1 MAADYL
7 KNDPFERD
15 VEQAITALKK
25 GTHLLKYGRRGKPKF
40 CPFRLSNDETMLI
53 WYSGRMEKQLN
64 LIQVSR
70 IIPGQRTAIFMRH
83 PRPDKEYQSFSLIY
97 GQRSLDLICKDKDEA
112 ESWFVALKA
121 LISRRYCKWTIGT
134 KNGKASY
141 KPTNHTHGDSPLA
154 SPCSSTEV
162 ENKASE
168 GIQQCG
174 TDYDARPFANFGNIF
189 SDVILYTGQE
199 KTRVSTGS
207 VSTSSSTISGS
218 ADTSDE
224 GVSGIDNNAR
234 VSYSSTV
241 SSCSYGSGD
250 DFDSMGDVLLW
261 GKGVGDGKLA
271 YSSHLCENLYGSRID
286 ASLPK
291 ALESAVLLDIH
302 SIGCGSKHSVLV
314 TKQGE
319 MYSWGEESGGR
330 LGHGVDTY
338 VTHPKLISTLT
349 GINIESVACG
359 EFHTCAVSFC
369 GDLYTWGDGMH
380 NFGLL
385 GHGSDTAHWIPKK
398 VCGPLEGLH
407 VSSVSCGP
415 WHTAV
420 VTSAGQLFTF
430 GDGVFGALGH
440 GDRQS
445 TNVAREVGS
454 LRGMRTVRAACGA
467 WHTVAIV
474 DVADSLNSATSC
486 KLFTWG
492 DGNKGQ
498 LGHPD
503 REARL
508 LPACVESLFKVIFCQ
523 VACGYDFTV
532 ALSTSRK
539 VYTMGSNAFG
549 QLGNPTNDG
558 KLHSIVK
565 GGISSRSV
573 EEIACGS
580 HHVAALTSKAEV
592 YTWGKGA
599 NGRLGHGNNFDR
611 NTATLVEALKD
622 KQVKSVVCGTDFTA
636 VVCLHKCTSGLD
648 QSICSGCHLQFG
660 FRRKRHNC
668 YNCGSLYCKACST
681 RKSMK
686 ASLAPNLHKTYRV
699 CDECYTKLNTVGDV
713 TSLQRSKLHDGN
725 PHQLS
730 SGATDR
736 ENSNKNLR
744 VRLSRFLTMEPS
756 KPEGKH
762 SRSNSRFPL
771 HHSGNLSLGSI
782 NFVGDSKE
790 VISSCSPTSTT
801 SPLSSRLSSPHFTN
815 RLTSSGLVL
824 PSPDSACT
832 YMSNKNLTEEVARL
846 QSQVNELRDKSKLL
860 EAELDNTNN
869 QLREA
874 RTTADVE
881 NLKCKAAK
889 EVISSLTTQIKSITE
904 RAPEEC
910 TANETWTGQVS
921 KSLGSHV
928 GENQGNDVSRLPDSS
943 VQLAHQLPCKGNSI
957 VADMDWI
964 EQVEPGVYIT
974 LFCSPAGHKYL
985 RRVRFSKKHFSEQ
998 QAERW
1003 WAEHRPTL
1011 QQQYGILT
1019 GDSIIPSRTSQEK
1032 G

>member
-15 VEQAITALKK
+15 VGQAITALKK

-40 CPFRLSNDETMLI
+40 CPFRLSSDETMLI
-53 WYSGRMEKQLN
+53 WYSGRVEKQLN

-70 IIPGQRTAIFMRH
+70 IIPGQRTAIFLRY
-83 PRPDKEYQSFSLIY
+83 PRPDKEHQSFSLIY

-112 ESWFVALKA
+112 EAWFVALKA
-121 LISRRYCKWTIGT
+121 LISRRACKWTIQT
-134 KNGKASY
+134 KHDKASY
-141 KPTNHTHGDSPLA
+141 RSTNHTNGDSPLA
-154 SPCSSTEV
+154 SSCYNIDV
-162 ENKASE
+162 EDKVSKSIE
-168 GIQQCG
+168 QCG
-174 TDYDARPFANFGNIF
+174 INHDARPFANIGNIF
-189 SDVILYTGQE
+189 SDVILYTRQE
-199 KTRVSTGS
+199 SNRVSTGS
-207 VSTSSSTISGS
+207 ASTSKSSISES
-218 ADTSDE
+218 ADNSDE
-224 GVSGIDNNAR
+224 GASGVDNNVR

-261 GKGVGDGKLA
+261 GKGVGDGTFA
-271 YSSHLCENLYGSRID
+271 YSSHLSGNSYVD

-291 ALESAVLLDIH
+291 ALESTVLLDIQ
-302 SIGCGSKHSVLV
+302 SIACGSKHSVLV

-319 MYSWGEESGGR
+319 MYSWGDESGGR
-330 LGHGVDTY
+330 LGHGVDTD
-338 VTHPKLISTLT
+338 VTHPKLISTLSGT
-349 GINIESVACG
+349 NIESVACG

-385 GHGSDTAHWIPKK
+385 GHGNDTAHWIPKK
-398 VCGPLEGLH
+398 VCGSLEGLH

-445 TNVAREVGS
+445 TNVAREVSS
-454 LRGMRTVRAACGA
+454 LRGMCTVRAACGA

-474 DVADSLNSATSC
+474 EVVDSLNSATSC

-503 REARL
+503 RETSL
-508 LPACVESLFKVIFCQ
+508 LPACVESLSKPTFSQ
-523 VACGYDFTV
+523 VSCGYDFTV
-532 ALSTSRK
+532 ALSTSGQ

-549 QLGNPTNDG
+549 QLGNPRHDG

-565 GGISSRSV
+565 GSISSRCV

-580 HHVAALTSKAEV
+580 HHIAVLTSKAEV

-599 NGRLGHGNNFDR
+599 NGRLGHGTNFDR
-611 NTATLVEALKD
+611 NTPTLVEALKD

-636 VVCLHKCTSGLD
+636 AVCFHRCTSGLD
-648 QSICSGCHLQFG
+648 QSICSGCRLQFG

-668 YNCGSLYCKACST
+668 YNCGLLYCNACST

-686 ASLAPNLHKTYRV
+686 ASLAPNLRKTYRV
-699 CDECYTKLNTVGDV
+699 CDECYTKLNTAGDAKY
-713 TSLQRSKLHDGN
+713 LQNSRLDGN
-725 PHQLS
+725 PHQFS
-730 SGATDR
+730 SEATDR
-736 ENSNKNLR
+736 ENTVKNLR
-744 VRLSRFLTMEPS
+744 VRLSRILSAEPF

-782 NFVGDSKE
+782 NFVGRSKE
-790 VISSCSPTSTT
+790 LISSCTPTSTR
-801 SPLSSRLSSPHFTN
+801 SPLSSRPSSPHFTN
-815 RLTSSGLVL
+815 SSSTSGL
-824 PSPDSACT
+824 PSQDYACT
-832 YMSNKNLTEEVARL
+832 VLSNKNLTEEVARL
-846 QSQVNELRDKSKLL
+846 QSQVNALTHKSELL
-860 EAELDNTNN
+860 EAELDKTNN

-889 EVISSLTTQIKSITE
+889 EVISSLTTQIQSMTE
-904 RAPEEC
+904 RSPDEC
-910 TANETWTGQVS
+910 TVNETWTGQVS
-921 KSLGSHV
+921 EFLGSHFC
-928 GENQGNDVSRLPDSS
+928 ENHLNDVSRSPDSS
-943 VQLAHQLPCKGNSI
+943 VNLAHQLPCKGNSI
-957 VADMDWI
+957 AADTDWI
-964 EQVEPGVYIT
+964 EQVELGVFIT
-974 LFCSPAGHKYL
+974 LFRSPAGHKYL
-985 RRVRFSKKHFSEQ
+985 RRVRFSKKHFTKE
-998 QAERW
+998 QAEGW

-1011 QQQYGILT
+1011 QEQYGILT
-1019 GDSIIPSRTSQEK
+1019 GDSVIPSRASKEK
-1032 G
+1032 

>member
-70 IIPGQRTAIFMRH
+70 IIPGQRTAIFMRY

-141 KPTNHTHGDSPLA
+141 RPTNHTHGDSPLA

-168 GIQQCG
+168 GIQQCS

-199 KTRVSTGS
+199 NTRVSTGS

-271 YSSHLCENLYGSRID
+271 YSSHLRGNLYGSRID

-302 SIGCGSKHSVLV
+302 SIACGSKHSVLV

-338 VTHPKLISTLT
+338 VTHPKLISTLS

-385 GHGSDTAHWIPKK
+385 GHGNDTAHWIPKK

-474 DVADSLNSATSC
+474 EVVDSLNFATSC

-668 YNCGSLYCKACST
+668 YNCGLLYCKACST

-713 TSLQRSKLHDGN
+713 MSLQRSKLHDGN

-801 SPLSSRLSSPHFTN
+801 SPLSSGLSSPHFTN
-815 RLTSSGLVL
+815 RLTTSGLVL

-910 TANETWTGQVS
+910 AVNETWTGQVS
-921 KSLGSHV
+921 KSLGSHL
-928 GENQGNDVSRLPDSS
+928 GENHGNDVSRSPDSS

-957 VADMDWI
+957 DMDWI